1 MPSKSELQNLLRK
14 MGGTPESG
22 DSVDETIKKISE
34 VYEPG
39 GGGSGLPEG
48 GSVGQI
54 LKKKSSAEGD
64 AEWADENGGNVD
76 YVTFT
81 VNKSPYSCTADKTY
95 QEVKAGLNNGK
106 IYFALVKGEY
116 FANGTSY
123 GRPNVWNLEWIS
135 GSDITFYRSIKN
147 PNASD
152 DNHITIEYQ
161 RVSLL
166 ADGTARA
173 AITNDGYAT
182 PKDCVKYLKLL
193 CNDDDTYQDAPT
205 GTFSVESDYS
215 DIYYLFED
223 VDSRKVTTKLHYG
236 KLNYEPGASPDNTEV
251 YELVSALTTN
261 DGETPVITITF
272 QTISM
277 RNGTPVLKTVT
288 VTDTAYAWDSLEN
301 ATVTYSEREVYEP
314 GGGGEALVVNIT
326 GSGSNYSSDTSPSQ
340 IYDAFLDGKQ
350 IYAKY
355 GYSIYRLSSCT
366 NGDAYFQT
374 CNVGTDAIGCTQ
386 IRVYDYNS
394 NTRVSF
400 LGKNVSTLKHY
411 TFYFVYDSSQNTYSY
426 SGCSGGDETSFLWE
440 NSDSVGNACLV
451 VSYSNTSNDPV
462 NETAWVQKQ
471 AYAYEVIDGD
481 TLPIARVHF
490 TNLSVPTMM
499 ITDYEMVWN
508 LNDTFMELNVTKVPL
523 GGSN

>member
-48 GSVGQI
+48 GSTGQVV
-54 LKKKSSAEGD
+54 KKKSSAEGD
-64 AEWADENGGNVD
+64 AEWADESVD

-81 VNKSPYSCTADKTY
+81 VNKTPFSCTADKTY
-95 QEVKAGLNNGK
+95 QEVKAGLNNGR

-173 AITNDGYAT
+173 AITNDRYAT
-182 PKDCVKYLKLL
+182 PKDCVKYLELL
-193 CNDDDTYQDAPT
+193 CDNSGEYQDSPT
-205 GTFSVESDYS
+205 GTFSVYTDAYGDIS
-215 DIYYLFED
+215 DIYFD
-223 VDSRKVTTKLHYG
+223 VTGNVTIELCYG
-236 KLNYEPGASPDNTEV
+236 NISLEGGGRPANYEE
-251 YELVSALTTN
+251 YELVSASCTN
-261 DGETPVITITF
+261 GETEVITLTF
-272 QTISM
+272 RTISM

-288 VTDTAYAWDSLEN
+288 ITDTAYSWDSLEN
-301 ATVTYSEREVYEP
+301 ATVTYSEEVYEP
-314 GGGGEALVVNIT
+314 GGGGGTLVVT
-326 GSGSNYSSDTSPSQ
+326 LTRSGSTVSSDKSPSQ

-355 GYSIYRLSSCT
+355 A
-366 NGDAYFQT
+366 NGDAIYPLYSCASNEAYFT
-374 CNVGTDAIGCTQ
+374 NSYVDNSAISCSKIRVYKYAGQ
-386 IRVYDYNS
+386 IRVES
-394 NTRVSF
+394 S
-400 LGKNVSTLKHY
+400 GGNVSTVKRY
-411 TFYFVYDSSQNTYSY
+411 TFGFLYDSSKDEYTYD
-426 SGCSGGDETSFLWE
+426 GCLETGSPDSFFWA
-440 NSDSVGNACLV
+440 SKAGNACLT
-451 VSYSNTSNDPV
+451 VSYESTSGHPIK
-462 NETAWVQKQ
+462 ETAWVQKQ
-471 AYAYEVIDGD
+471 SLEYEEIDGNSV
-481 TLPIARVHF
+481 PIGRAHF
-490 TNLSVPTMM
+490 INLSIPTMM
-499 ITDYEMVWN
+499 ITDYEMVWDLEDGN
-508 LNDTFMELNVTKVPL
+508 FKELNVTKIPL